1 MLLRLTSVRELSLF
15 RILSRVSSTLVG
27 FGGSSGKTLKGSGF
41 TTPECDKITQ
51 LRLQR
56 EKGWNQIVT
65 FNFYPCQVVEWG
77 IALTVDALGVGDCP
91 CGAQSVVVLL
101 VAH

>member
-27 FGGSSGKTLKGSGF
+27 FGGSSGKNLNGSGF
-41 TTPECDKITQ
+41 TTPECDKMTQ

-56 EKGWNQIVT
+56 EKDWNQSVI
-65 FNFYPCQVVEWG
+65 
-77 IALTVDALGVGDCP
+77 LTYMGVGRLNGESHSLLMP
-91 CGAQSVVVLL
+91 SVLAIVPVVPR
-101 VAH
+101 AS